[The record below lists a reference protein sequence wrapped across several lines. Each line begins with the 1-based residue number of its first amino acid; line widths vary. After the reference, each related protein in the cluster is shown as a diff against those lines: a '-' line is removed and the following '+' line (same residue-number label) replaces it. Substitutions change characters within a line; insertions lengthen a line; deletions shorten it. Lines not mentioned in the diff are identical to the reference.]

1 MDPMSRLYRSSRPC
15 QWAHP
20 RNNGGLH
27 REYIDG
33 KRRILPMEYDEPGLI
48 ARAAGRIAAALKAG
62 E

>member
-1 MDPMSRLYRSSRPC
+1 MSRLYRSSRPC
-15 QWAHP
+15 QWANP

-48 ARAAGRIAAALKAG
+48 ARLLGRG
-62 E
+62 